1 MRRLKCSSCAG
12 EFPAASMFSVNDMTV
27 CEPCG
32 DRLVVDAKAKKLKP
46 RVLRIVDATICS
58 RCKKDNGETD
68 FRLIGGSPFCPSC
81 GAALYAY
88 PFPAW
93 LKASFAGLLL
103 LLGFA
108 LWHDGPYFAAGR
120 QLIAARRD
128 MDKSDYKSAVT
139 HFAEILPLKPTEQD
153 VILQAARAYLMTGD
167 VAGAGQFLNLREKY
181 EDNAEFKEVNAFWDR
196 ANQALVTMDS
206 AQKLAEANRTGDAT
220 RLMTQ
225 ASREYP
231 EAVGLRVAV
240 LIYKGGDAF
249 ERKDYDLFLSTSREA
264 LALMPDTPNILG
276 SVASAL
282 ACKYALTGD
291 PAFRVEAESLL
302 ARAAALSRQG
312 TAEQQ
317 AAYTEYAERIQ
328 HRLTSRII
336 IGRDEYNR
344 RFRNASATTV
354 KQ

>member
-12 EFPAASMFSVNDMTV
+12 EFPAASMFSVNDVTV

-46 RVLRIVDATICS
+46 RVFRIVDATICS
-58 RCKKDNGETD
+58 RCKRDNGETD
-68 FRLIGGSPFCPSC
+68 YRLIGGSPFCPSC
-81 GAALYAY
+81 GEALYAY
-88 PFPAW
+88 PFPIW
-93 LKASFAGLLL
+93 LKVSFAGLLL
-103 LLGFA
+103 LLAFA

-139 HFAEILPLKPTEQD
+139 HFAKILPLKPTEQD

-167 VAGAGQFLNLREKY
+167 VGGAGQFLDLRVKY
-181 EDNAEFKEVNAFWDR
+181 EDNAEFKDVNAFWER
-196 ANQALVTMDS
+196 ANHALVLTDS
-206 AQKLAEANRTGDAT
+206 AHKLAEANRPVEAS
-220 RLMTQ
+220 RLISQ
-225 ASREYP
+225 ASQGYP

-264 LALMPDTPNILG
+264 LALMPEEPNVVA

-302 ARAAALSRQG
+302 ARAGELSRQG
-312 TAEQQ
+312 TAEEQ
-317 AAYTEYAERIQ
+317 ADHAEYAERIR
-328 HRLTSRII
+328 HRLTSRMII
-336 IGRDEYNR
+336 DRDEYNR
-344 RFRNASATTV
+344 RFRNASA
-354 KQ
+354 KP

>member
-12 EFPAASMFSVNDMTV
+12 EFPAATMFSVNDMTV

-32 DRLVVDAKAKKLKP
+32 DRLVVDAEARRLKP

-68 FRLIGGSPFCPSC
+68 FRLIGGAPFCPSC

-93 LKASFAGLLL
+93 LKASFAGLFLL
-103 LLGFA
+103 LAIA

-128 MDKSDYKSAVT
+128 MDKSDYTSAVT

-153 VILQAARAYLMTGD
+153 VILQAAKAYLMTGD
-167 VAGAGQFLNLREKY
+167 VAGAGQFLDLREKY

-196 ANQALVTMDS
+196 ANGALVKADS
-206 AQKLAEANRTGDAT
+206 AGKLAQANRDEEAS
-220 RLMTQ
+220 RLMT
-225 ASREYP
+225 AAAREYP
-231 EAVGLRVAV
+231 EATPLVVAA
-240 LIYKGGDAF
+240 LIYEGGAAF

-264 LALMPDTPNILG
+264 LAHMPDEPRIVA

-282 ACKYALTGD
+282 ACKYAVTGD
-291 PAFRVEAESLL
+291 PAFRVEAEGLL
-302 ARAAALSRQG
+302 ARAATLSAQRSPDEQ
-312 TAEQQ
+312 AEH
-317 AAYTEYAERIQ
+317 AEYAERIQ
-328 HRLTSRII
+328 HRLATRII
-336 IGRDEYNR
+336 IDRDEYNR

-354 KQ
+354 KR